1 MINKYNNE
9 SVYTNCYFPLPFCP
23 FMTEEQLLATH
34 RSTGTPS
41 ITTVLKHIHPALPIV
56 TGEENIAD
64 MEATEEIVPTL

>member
-1 MINKYNNE
+1 
-9 SVYTNCYFPLPFCP
+9 
-23 FMTEEQLLATH
+23 MTEEQLLDTH
-34 RSTGTPS
+34 RSTATPS